1 MQSKNWNIIFSLS
14 AMVWL
19 APALGVA
26 QTKAPPQPVARMGD
40 QAIYEE
46 DLLPS
51 IGLQLLQLKSQEY
64 ELQIKAVKSVV
75 NQRLLDSAAKAKG
88 LSREAFLQEVVDKNV
103 PPPSASEIEGFYLAQ
118 KDRLNQ
124 PLDQVKPQVEQ
135 GLIQAKRQQARQDYM
150 DRLYQNAGVSIFLKR
165 PRARVEADPSRLRGS
180 ADAPVTIVEFAD
192 YQCPYC
198 RSVQEVV
205 SKIVE
210 KYSGKV
216 RFGFRDFPLRQIHPD
231 AERAAQASRCA
242 GEQGKFWEYHDLLFA
257 NQARLDPS
265 GVREYAHTAGL
276 DLEQFGACLA
286 SGKFAAQVESDIQ
299 SGLGA
304 GVSSTPTF
312 FVNGIVLVGS
322 QPASAFENII
332 ESELAGANLKKPA
345 P

>member
-1 MQSKNWNIIFSLS
+1 MQSKNWNITFSFL
-14 AMVWL
+14 AMMLL
-19 APALGVA
+19 APALGA
-26 QTKAPPQPVARMGD
+26 ETRAPRQPVARMGD
-40 QAIYEE
+40 EAIYEE

-51 IGLQLLQLKSQEY
+51 IGVQLLQLKNQEY

-103 PPPSASEIEGFYLAQ
+103 PPPSASEIEGYYLAQ

-135 GLIQAKRQQARQDYM
+135 GLIQAKRQRARQDYI
-150 DRLYQNAGVSIFLKR
+150 DRLYQNAGVSVFLSR
-165 PRARVEADPSRLRGS
+165 PRARAEADPSRLRGS

-198 RSVQEVV
+198 GNVEEVV
-205 SKIVE
+205 LKVVA
-210 KYSGKV
+210 KYQGKV
-216 RFGFRDFPLRQIHPD
+216 RFGFRDFPLRQIHSD
-231 AERAAQASRCA
+231 AERAAEASRCA

-257 NQARLDPS
+257 NQVRLEPN
-265 GVREYAHTAGL
+265 GLREYAQKTGL
-276 DLEQFGACLA
+276 DVERFGACLA
-286 SGKFAAQVESDIQ
+286 SGKFAAQIESDIQ

-312 FVNGIVLVGS
+312 FVNGIAIVGA
-322 QPASAFENII
+322 QPASAFENVID
-332 ESELAGANLKKPA
+332 SELRDANLKKPA